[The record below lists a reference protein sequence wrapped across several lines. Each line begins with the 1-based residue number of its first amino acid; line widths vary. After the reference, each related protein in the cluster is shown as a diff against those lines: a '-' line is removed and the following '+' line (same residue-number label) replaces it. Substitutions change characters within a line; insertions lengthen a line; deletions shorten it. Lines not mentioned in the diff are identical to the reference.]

1 MIKSGFYDSINH
13 DRLYGA
19 DDFSD
24 YFEGLISDGI
34 YAGIGKEFRV
44 FADGSTMGVQV
55 DTGRAKILNKY
66 VRNTDILEVEIDAA
80 DSENPRWDAVCV
92 SVNLDEA
99 YRNGYIDVHKGT
111 PAADPQKPDVPDT
124 NAAKLFVL
132 AYVYVPAQA
141 TVINAENVNDNRGA
155 ANCPYVVGITGTE
168 NIVNVVQ
175 EAATNAQSQITA
187 TVADAQTQISG
198 FVTDA
203 QAKTNKFVA
212 DAQSQIDTALT
223 TQQTQ
228 FNKFLTDS
236 ETDLQNLQNNFNTWW
251 DNQKQNKIK
260 LLENTR
266 QYIDKNAAGSIQISS
281 DQYSLD
287 DEIAGTAVMNVYRN
301 GLRMVRYV
309 DYTLRYSEDRSITWV
324 DFNTANKDDVIVIQI
339 LKISS

>member
-141 TVINAENVNDNRGA
+141 AAITAENVNDNRGA

-203 QAKTNKFVA
+203 QTKTNKFIT
-212 DAQSQIDTALT
+212 DAQTQVDTTLHA
-223 TQQTQ
+223 QQAQ
-228 FNKFLTDS
+228 FNKFLADS
-236 ETDLQNLQNNFNTWW
+236 ETDLQNLETNFNTWW

>member
-124 NAAKLFVL
+124 DSAKLFVL

-141 TVINAENVNDNRGA
+141 AAITTENVNDNRGA

-203 QAKTNKFVA
+203 QSKTNKFVA

-228 FNKFLTDS
+228 FNNFLTDS

-266 QYIDKNAAGSIQISS
+266 QYIDKNAAGSIQITS
-281 DQYSLD
+281 DRYSLD
-287 DEIAGTAVMNVYRN
+287 DEIAGTAIMNVYRN

-309 DYTLRYSEDRSITWV
+309 DYTLRYSEDHSITWV
-324 DFNTANKDDVIVIQI
+324 DFNVAHENDVIVIQI
-339 LKISS
+339 VKISS

>member
-141 TVINAENVNDNRGA
+141 AAITAENVNDNRGA

-203 QAKTNKFVA
+203 QTKTNKFIT
-212 DAQSQIDTALT
+212 DAQTQVDTTLHA
-223 TQQTQ
+223 QQAQ
-228 FNKFLTDS
+228 FNKFLADS
-236 ETDLQNLQNNFNTWW
+236 ETDLQNLETNFNTWW

-266 QYIDKNAAGSIQISS
+266 QYIDKNAAGSIQLSS

-287 DEIAGTAVMNVYRN
+287 DEIAGTAIMNVYRN

-324 DFNTANKDDVIVIQI
+324 DFNTAHKDDVIVIQI

>member
-1 MIKSGFYDSINH
+1 MLKSGFFDSINH
-13 DRLYGA
+13 DRLYGS

-111 PAADPQKPDVPDT
+111 PTADPQRPDVPDT

-203 QAKTNKFVA
+203 QSKTNKFVA

-228 FNKFLTDS
+228 FNNFLTDS

-266 QYIDKNAAGSIQISS
+266 QYIDKNAAGSIQITS
-281 DQYSLD
+281 DRYSLD

>member
-1 MIKSGFYDSINH
+1 MLKSGFFDSINH

-203 QAKTNKFVA
+203 QSKTNKFVA

-228 FNKFLTDS
+228 FNNFLTDS

-266 QYIDKNAAGSIQISS
+266 QYIDKNAAGSIQITS
-281 DQYSLD
+281 DRYSLD

-324 DFNTANKDDVIVIQI
+324 DFNVAHENDVIVIQI

>member
-44 FADGSTMGVQV
+44 FADGSTMVVKV

-111 PAADPQKPDVPDT
+111 PAADPKRPDVPDT

-203 QAKTNKFVA
+203 QSKTNKFVA
-212 DAQSQIDTALT
+212 DAQSQIDTDLT

-228 FNKFLTDS
+228 FNNFLTDS

-266 QYIDKNAAGSIQISS
+266 QYIDKNAAGSIQITS
-281 DQYSLD
+281 DRYSLD

>member
-34 YAGIGKEFRV
+34 YAGVGKEFKV
-44 FADGSTMGVQV
+44 SADGSTMGVKV

-66 VRNTDILEVEIDAA
+66 VKNTDVMEVEIDAA

-124 NAAKLFVL
+124 DAAKLFVL

-141 TVINAENVNDNRGA
+141 AAISAENVNDNRGA
-155 ANCPYVVGITGTE
+155 ENCPYVVGITGTE

-175 EAATNAQSQITA
+175 EAATNAQNQIA
-187 TVADAQTQISG
+187 TMVADAQSQISG

-203 QAKTNKFVA
+203 Q
-212 DAQSQIDTALT
+212 SQVNTALT

-236 ETDLQNLQNNFNTWW
+236 QTDLQNLQNNFNTWW

-260 LLENTR
+260 LLEDIR
-266 QYIDKNAAGSIQISS
+266 QYVDKNAAGSIQITK
-281 DQYSLD
+281 DRYSLD

-324 DFNTANKDDVIVIQI
+324 DFNIAHENDVIVIQI

>member
-111 PAADPQKPDVPDT
+111 PAADPKRPDVPDT

-203 QAKTNKFVA
+203 QSKTNKFVA
-212 DAQSQIDTALT
+212 DAQSQIDTDLT

-228 FNKFLTDS
+228 FNNFLTDS

-266 QYIDKNAAGSIQISS
+266 QYIDKNAAGSIQITS
-281 DQYSLD
+281 DRYSLD

>member
-66 VRNTDILEVEIDAA
+66 VRNTDILEVEIDTA

-99 YRNGYIDVHKGT
+99 YRNGYIDVHKGI

-124 NAAKLFVL
+124 DSAKLFVL

-141 TVINAENVNDNRGA
+141 TVINADNVNDNRGA

-175 EAATNAQSQITA
+175 EAADNAQSQITA
-187 TVADAQTQISG
+187 TVADAQSKTNKFVADAQTQISG

-203 QAKTNKFVA
+203 QTQV
-212 DAQSQIDTALT
+212 DTTLT

-281 DQYSLD
+281 DRYSLD

-309 DYTLRYSEDRSITWV
+309 DYTLRYSEDRSITWF

>member
-124 NAAKLFVL
+124 DSAKLFVL

-175 EAATNAQSQITA
+175 EAATNAQTQIAASATNAQSQVSNFVTDTQSEVNA
-187 TVADAQTQISG
+187 FVANAQTQ
-198 FVTDA
+198 V
-203 QAKTNKFVA
+203 
-212 DAQSQIDTALT
+212 DT
-223 TQQTQ
+223 
-228 FNKFLTDS
+228 FITDS
-236 ETDLQNLQNNFNTWW
+236 GKDLQNLESSFNTWW

-260 LLENTR
+260 LLEDIR
-266 QYIDKNAAGSIQISS
+266 QYVDKNAAGSIQISK
-281 DQYSLD
+281 DRYSLD
-287 DEIAGTAVMNVYRN
+287 DEIAGTAIMNVYRN

-309 DYTLRYSEDRSITWV
+309 DYTLRYSEDHSITWV
-324 DFNTANKDDVIVIQI
+324 DFNVAHENDVIVIQI
-339 LKISS
+339 VKISS

>member
-203 QAKTNKFVA
+203 QSKTNKFVA
-212 DAQSQIDTALT
+212 DAQSQIDTDLT

-228 FNKFLTDS
+228 FNNFLTDS

-266 QYIDKNAAGSIQISS
+266 QYIDKNAAGSIQITS

>member
-111 PAADPQKPDVPDT
+111 PAADPQRPDVPDT

-187 TVADAQTQISG
+187 TVADAQTQISV

-203 QAKTNKFVA
+203 QSKTNKFVA

-228 FNKFLTDS
+228 FNNFLTDS

>member
-66 VRNTDILEVEIDAA
+66 VRNTDVLDIEIDTA

-132 AYVYVPAQA
+132 AYIYVPAQA

-168 NIVNVVQ
+168 NIVNLVQ

-187 TVADAQTQISG
+187 TVTDAQTQISG

-203 QAKTNKFVA
+203 QSKTNKFVA

>member
-44 FADGSTMGVQV
+44 FADGSTMSVQV

-66 VRNTDILEVEIDAA
+66 VRNTDVLDIEIDTA

-141 TVINAENVNDNRGA
+141 TVINADNVNDNRGA

-175 EAATNAQSQITA
+175 EAADNAQSQITA
-187 TVADAQTQISG
+187 TVADAQSKTNKFVADAQTQISG

-203 QAKTNKFVA
+203 QTQV
-212 DAQSQIDTALT
+212 DTTLT

-281 DQYSLD
+281 DRYSLD

>member
-111 PAADPQKPDVPDT
+111 PAADPQRPDVPDT

-203 QAKTNKFVA
+203 QSKTNKFVA

-228 FNKFLTDS
+228 FNNFLTDS
-236 ETDLQNLQNNFNTWW
+236 ETDLKNLQNNFNTWW

-266 QYIDKNAAGSIQISS
+266 QYIDKNAAGSIQITS
-281 DQYSLD
+281 DRYSLD

>member
-66 VRNTDILEVEIDAA
+66 VRNTDVLDIEIDTA

-175 EAATNAQSQITA
+175 EAADNAQSQITA
-187 TVADAQTQISG
+187 TVADAQSKTNKFVADAQEQISG

-203 QAKTNKFVA
+203 QTQV
-212 DAQSQIDTALT
+212 DTTLT

-281 DQYSLD
+281 DRYSLD

>member
-44 FADGSTMGVQV
+44 FADGSTMGVKV

-175 EAATNAQSQITA
+175 EAATNAQSQITE

-203 QAKTNKFVA
+203 QSKTNKFVA

-228 FNKFLTDS
+228 FNNFLTDS

-266 QYIDKNAAGSIQISS
+266 QYIDKNADGSIQITS

>member
-175 EAATNAQSQITA
+175 EAATNAQTQIAASATNAQSQVSNFVTDTQSEVNA
-187 TVADAQTQISG
+187 FVANAQTQ
-198 FVTDA
+198 V
-203 QAKTNKFVA
+203 
-212 DAQSQIDTALT
+212 DT
-223 TQQTQ
+223 
-228 FNKFLTDS
+228 FITDS
-236 ETDLQNLQNNFNTWW
+236 GKDLQNLESSFNTWW

-260 LLENTR
+260 LLEDIR
-266 QYIDKNAAGSIQISS
+266 QYVDKNAAGSIQISK
-281 DQYSLD
+281 DRYSLD
-287 DEIAGTAVMNVYRN
+287 DEIAGTAIMNVYRN

-309 DYTLRYSEDRSITWV
+309 DYTLRYSEDHSITWV
-324 DFNTANKDDVIVIQI
+324 DFNVAHENDVIVIQI
-339 LKISS
+339 VKISS

>member
-111 PAADPQKPDVPDT
+111 PAADPQKPDVLDT

-175 EAATNAQSQITA
+175 EAATNAQNQIA
-187 TVADAQTQISG
+187 TMVTDAKSQISG

-203 QAKTNKFVA
+203 Q
-212 DAQSQIDTALT
+212 SQVNTALT

-236 ETDLQNLQNNFNTWW
+236 QTDLQNLQNNFNTWW

-260 LLENTR
+260 LLEDIR
-266 QYIDKNAAGSIQISS
+266 QYVDKNAAGSIQITK
-281 DQYSLD
+281 DRYSLD
-287 DEIAGTAVMNVYRN
+287 DEIAGTAIMNVYRN

-324 DFNTANKDDVIVIQI
+324 DFNTAHKDDVIVIQI

>member
-66 VRNTDILEVEIDAA
+66 VRNTDVLDIEIDTA

-141 TVINAENVNDNRGA
+141 TAITAENVNDNRGA

-175 EAATNAQSQITA
+175 EAAENAQSQITA
-187 TVADAQTQISG
+187 TVADAQSKTNKFVADAQTQISG

-203 QAKTNKFVA
+203 QTQV
-212 DAQSQIDTALT
+212 DTTLT

-281 DQYSLD
+281 DRYSLD

>member
-44 FADGSTMGVQV
+44 FADGSTMGVKV

-111 PAADPQKPDVPDT
+111 PAADPQRPDVPDT

-175 EAATNAQSQITA
+175 EAATNAQSQITE

-203 QAKTNKFVA
+203 QSKTNKFVA

-228 FNKFLTDS
+228 FNNFLTDS

-266 QYIDKNAAGSIQISS
+266 QYIDKNAAGSIQITS
-281 DQYSLD
+281 DRYSLD

-324 DFNTANKDDVIVIQI
+324 DFNVAHENDVIVIQI

>member
-66 VRNTDILEVEIDAA
+66 VRNTDVLDIEIDTA

-203 QAKTNKFVA
+203 QSKTNKFVA

-281 DQYSLD
+281 DRYSLD

>member
-44 FADGSTMGVQV
+44 FADGTTMGVQV

-66 VRNTDILEVEIDAA
+66 VRNTDVLDIEIDTA

-203 QAKTNKFVA
+203 QSKTNKFVA

-260 LLENTR
+260 LLEDIR
-266 QYIDKNAAGSIQISS
+266 QYVDKNAAGSIQITK
-281 DQYSLD
+281 DRYSLD
-287 DEIAGTAVMNVYRN
+287 DEIAGTAIMNVYRN

>member
-198 FVTDA
+198 FV
-203 QAKTNKFVA
+203 A
-212 DAQSQIDTALT
+212 DAQSQIDTALS

-228 FNKFLTDS
+228 FDKFLTDS
-236 ETDLQNLQNNFNTWW
+236 KTELQTLEVDFNAWW
-251 DNQKQNKIK
+251 NDKKQNKIK
-260 LLENTR
+260 LLEDTR

-301 GLRMVRYV
+301 GLRMVRHV

>member
-80 DSENPRWDAVCV
+80 DSENPRWVAVCV

-111 PAADPQKPDVPDT
+111 PAADPQRPDVPDT

-175 EAATNAQSQITA
+175 EAATNAQSQIAA

-203 QAKTNKFVA
+203 QSKTNKFVA

-228 FNKFLTDS
+228 FNNFLTDS

-260 LLENTR
+260 LLEDIR
-266 QYIDKNAAGSIQISS
+266 QYVDKNAAGSIQITK
-281 DQYSLD
+281 DRYSLD

-324 DFNTANKDDVIVIQI
+324 DFNIAHENDVIVIQI

>member
-66 VRNTDILEVEIDAA
+66 VRNTDVLDIEIDTA

-141 TVINAENVNDNRGA
+141 TVINADNVNDNRGA

-175 EAATNAQSQITA
+175 EAADNAQSQITA
-187 TVADAQTQISG
+187 TVADAQSKTNKFVADAQEQISG

-203 QAKTNKFVA
+203 Q
-212 DAQSQIDTALT
+212 SQIDTALS

-228 FNKFLTDS
+228 FDKFLTDS
-236 ETDLQNLQNNFNTWW
+236 KTELQTLEVDFNAWW
-251 DNQKQNKIK
+251 NDKKQNKIK
-260 LLENTR
+260 LLENIR

-281 DQYSLD
+281 DRYSLD

>member
-66 VRNTDILEVEIDAA
+66 VRNTDVLDIEIDTA

-141 TVINAENVNDNRGA
+141 TVINADNVNDNRGA

-175 EAATNAQSQITA
+175 EAADNAQSQITA
-187 TVADAQTQISG
+187 TVADAQSKTNKFVADAQTQISG

-203 QAKTNKFVA
+203 QTQV
-212 DAQSQIDTALT
+212 DTTLT

-260 LLENTR
+260 LLEDIR

-281 DQYSLD
+281 DRYSLD

>member
-44 FADGSTMGVQV
+44 FADGSTMGVKV

-111 PAADPQKPDVPDT
+111 PAADPQRPDVPDT

-175 EAATNAQSQITA
+175 EAATNAQSQITE

-203 QAKTNKFVA
+203 QSKTNKFVA

-228 FNKFLTDS
+228 FNNFLTDT

-266 QYIDKNAAGSIQISS
+266 QYIDKNAAGSIQITS
-281 DQYSLD
+281 DRYSLD

-324 DFNTANKDDVIVIQI
+324 DFNVAHENDVIVIQI

>member
-66 VRNTDILEVEIDAA
+66 VRNTDVLDIEIDTA

-124 NAAKLFVL
+124 DSAKLFVL

-141 TVINAENVNDNRGA
+141 AAITAENVNDNRGA

-175 EAATNAQSQITA
+175 EAATNAQTQISGFVTDA
-187 TVADAQTQISG
+187 QSKTNKFVADAQTQISG

-203 QAKTNKFVA
+203 QTQV
-212 DAQSQIDTALT
+212 DTTLT

-281 DQYSLD
+281 DRYSLD

>member
-99 YRNGYIDVHKGT
+99 YRNGYIDVHKGR

-175 EAATNAQSQITA
+175 EAATNAQTQIAASATNAQSQVSNFVTDTQSEVNA
-187 TVADAQTQISG
+187 FVANAQTQ
-198 FVTDA
+198 V
-203 QAKTNKFVA
+203 
-212 DAQSQIDTALT
+212 DT
-223 TQQTQ
+223 
-228 FNKFLTDS
+228 FITDS
-236 ETDLQNLQNNFNTWW
+236 GKDLQNLESSFNTWW

-260 LLENTR
+260 LLEDIR
-266 QYIDKNAAGSIQISS
+266 QYVDKNAAGSIQISK
-281 DQYSLD
+281 DRYSLD
-287 DEIAGTAVMNVYRN
+287 DEIAGTAIMNVYRN

-309 DYTLRYSEDRSITWV
+309 DYTLRYSEDHSITWV
-324 DFNTANKDDVIVIQI
+324 DFNVAHENDVIVIQI
-339 LKISS
+339 VKISS

>member
-99 YRNGYIDVHKGT
+99 YRNGYVDVHKGT

-203 QAKTNKFVA
+203 QSKTNKFVA

>member
-24 YFEGLISDGI
+24 YFVGLISDGI

-141 TVINAENVNDNRGA
+141 AAITAENVNDNRGA

-203 QAKTNKFVA
+203 QTKTNKFIT
-212 DAQSQIDTALT
+212 DAQTQVDTTLHA
-223 TQQTQ
+223 QQAQ
-228 FNKFLTDS
+228 FNKFLADS
-236 ETDLQNLQNNFNTWW
+236 ETDLQNLETNFNTWW

>member
-92 SVNLDEA
+92 SVNLDEV

-203 QAKTNKFVA
+203 QSKTNKFVA

-287 DEIAGTAVMNVYRN
+287 DEIVGTAVMNVYRN

>member
-44 FADGSTMGVQV
+44 FADGSTMGVKV

-66 VRNTDILEVEIDAA
+66 VRNTDVLDIEIDTA

-124 NAAKLFVL
+124 DSAKLFVL

-141 TVINAENVNDNRGA
+141 AAITAENVNDNRGA

-175 EAATNAQSQITA
+175 EAADNAQSQITA

-203 QAKTNKFVA
+203 Q
-212 DAQSQIDTALT
+212 SQIDTALS

-228 FNKFLTDS
+228 FDKFLTDS
-236 ETDLQNLQNNFNTWW
+236 KTELQTLEVDFNAWW
-251 DNQKQNKIK
+251 NDKKQNKIK
-260 LLENTR
+260 LLEDTR
-266 QYIDKNAAGSIQISS
+266 QYIDKNAAGSIQISN
-281 DQYSLD
+281 DRYSLD

-301 GLRMVRYV
+301 GLRMMRNV
-309 DYTLRYSEDRSITWV
+309 DYTLRYSEDLSITYV
-324 DFNTANKDDVIVIQI
+324 DFNIANKDDVIVIQI

>member
-44 FADGSTMGVQV
+44 FADGSTMVVKV

-111 PAADPQKPDVPDT
+111 PAADPQRPDVPDT

-175 EAATNAQSQITA
+175 EAATNAQSQITE

-203 QAKTNKFVA
+203 QSKTNKFVA

-228 FNKFLTDS
+228 FNNFLTDS

-266 QYIDKNAAGSIQISS
+266 QYIDKNAAGSIQITS
-281 DQYSLD
+281 DRYSLD

-324 DFNTANKDDVIVIQI
+324 DFNVAHENDVIVIQI

>member
-66 VRNTDILEVEIDAA
+66 VRNTDILEVEIDTA

-99 YRNGYIDVHKGT
+99 YRNGYIDVHKGI

-124 NAAKLFVL
+124 DSAKLFVL

-141 TVINAENVNDNRGA
+141 TVINADNVNDNRGA

-175 EAATNAQSQITA
+175 EAADNAQSQITA
-187 TVADAQTQISG
+187 TVADAQSKTNKFVADAQTQISG

-203 QAKTNKFVA
+203 QTQV
-212 DAQSQIDTALT
+212 DTTLT

-281 DQYSLD
+281 DRYSLD